1 MKRFSLLQLNAPN
14 SRLLVSIGMAVTVPP
29 RTTPPEVDSNSS
41 NDADNSSSSNSKTLV
56 VDVEGQKLGRL
67 AVQLESASLPHYLV
81 PRELLTQKF
90 SMETMLPTSFLLPH
104 HLAYL
109 PPS

>member
-14 SRLLVSIGMAVTVPP
+14 SRLLVSIGMTVQP

-41 NDADNSSSSNSKTLV
+41 NDADNNSSSNSKILV

-67 AVQLESASLPHYLV
+67 AVQSVSASLPHYLDL
-81 PRELLTQKF
+81 RELLTQK
-90 SMETMLPTSFLLPH
+90 SSIETMLPTSFLLPH